1 MGGYGAP
8 CRGLPLV
15 SQSELSAATKSIIE
29 RAEPRLL
36 EFVHGWFLPVSRTA
50 KTTHNNAERRSRQR
64 FRIEE
69 DVCYTCLSGARP
81 PGVGKVLDISSK
93 GVRFT
98 TEGLLKP
105 GTLIE
110 LLVSWPARL
119 NDTCPLKL
127 MIYGSVVRS
136 DNSVAAIRI
145 EHYEFRTRASRP
157 SPVLPDP
164 LSHPKGI

>member
-1 MGGYGAP
+1 MRSDGPDSGFASRKMSVTHA
-8 CRGLPLV
+8 C
-15 SQSELSAATKSIIE
+15 
-29 RAEPRLL
+29 L
-36 EFVHGWFLPVSRTA
+36 EHG
-50 KTTHNNAERRSRQR
+50 
-64 FRIEE
+64 
-69 DVCYTCLSGARP
+69 P

>member
-36 EFVHGWFLPVSRTA
+36 ELVHGLFLAVTRTA
-50 KTTHNNAERRSRQR
+50 KTTHNNAERRSRQG

-81 PGVGKVLDISSK
+81 PGVGKILDISSK

-98 TEGLLKP
+98 TEIG
-105 GTLIE
+105 
-110 LLVSWPARL
+110 
-119 NDTCPLKL
+119 
-127 MIYGSVVRS
+127 
-136 DNSVAAIRI
+136 
-145 EHYEFRTRASRP
+145 RASCRER
-157 SPVLPDP
+157 V
-164 LSHPKGI
+164 